1 MRFFF
6 FLSCRAIYF
15 FSFLAV
21 MPRRFTLPPS
31 RYMKPGMVYSC
42 TQRQTEKKK
51 KKGERSTVASW
62 HENTAQRSSYNPRRK
77 PHRRTRKAL
86 IHQARKKM
94 RFLSNSAL
102 FFFFVYLCVRFC
114 FDSERRVENNMNR
127 TSEIRHYTHKKKKRR
142 PTRRTRSFVLAHVC
156 RLYGR

>member
-1 MRFFF
+1 MCVFFF
-6 FLSCRAIYF
+6 KLPSYLLLFLSCCHATPFYITAFEVHEARDGVLLHA
-15 FSFLAV
+15 ATN
-21 MPRRFTLPPS
+21 R
-31 RYMKPGMVYSC
+31 
-42 TQRQTEKKK
+42 EKK